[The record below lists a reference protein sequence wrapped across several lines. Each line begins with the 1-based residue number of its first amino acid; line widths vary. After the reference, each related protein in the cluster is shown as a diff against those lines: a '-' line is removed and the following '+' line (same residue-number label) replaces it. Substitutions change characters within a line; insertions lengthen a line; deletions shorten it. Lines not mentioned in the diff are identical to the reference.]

1 MMASVVILAAAL
13 SSGNAEFDNTARS
26 GAREIA
32 LRRAAEELVEQ
43 GPPAGALEKA
53 MLADPG
59 KFEKAA
65 DAERLCREV
74 FVRQA
79 KEAFAAK
86 AKAIDAR
93 LGMTASRVE
102 AGAADVEK
110 AVARHFAE
118 AFAAERRAAVE
129 RQAKGL
135 VAATRPSEHDFDA
148 MDDATLRAKMLDRIL
163 KEQSTPVFEEN
174 RQFVSERMVEPVI
187 ADARHE
193 QKRQAEYLMR
203 ARTDAYAPS
212 ALKSEL
218 RARLDDNVK
227 GRRAKAGDPAKAW
240 GVFEGTFERSVDAA
254 VERRTLARLE
264 RMIDGYETKVDAE
277 SVMKVMAENPSAH
290 VKAGESETLFR
301 ARYAAE
307 MLAGAVASACAEAPA
322 AEREEFGAY
331 VRKHLDADRIRKAV
345 EQRLQKDVLPKWRK
359 ARKEAAAR
367 QAAETWPGLEDGT
380 WHPDPDLADETAA
393 RSDYSKAVRNW
404 RRTKGMEALAGA
416 ANGRP
421 VLEEADR
428 RADAQVAAAF
438 DLARSAIAAQNKIV
452 EGCHQAVLEESRR
465 RKDSFWKR
473 TPDLKAV
480 TDMLTKA
487 TEDEWGRTRLAT
499 LWPDEKNR
507 PSNAEEQHRDLFP
520 SVRRKIELLAKVI
533 LEEMNEPSPEQ
544 SEKPPEDNSD
554 EPEEPLDL
562 IAISVERSGGQIV
575 VELKRGNKTIE
586 RASASLRK
594 GEFNDAM
601 RKITKA
607 LSDLLKL
614 QE

>member
-1 MMASVVILAAAL
+1 MMASMVILAAAL
-13 SSGNAEFDNTARS
+13 SSGNAEFDDVARS
-26 GAREIA
+26 GAREIS

-43 GPPAGALEKA
+43 GPPSGALEKA

-59 KFEKAA
+59 KFQKEA
-65 DAERLCREV
+65 DATRLCREV

-79 KEAFAAK
+79 QEAFDAK
-86 AKAIDAR
+86 VKAIDAR

-102 AGAADVEK
+102 AGAAAVEK
-110 AVARHFAE
+110 AVERHFAE

-135 VAATRPSEHDFDA
+135 VASTRPSERDFDA

-163 KEQSTPVFEEN
+163 KEQATPVFEEN
-174 RQFVSERMVEPVI
+174 RQFVSERMVDPVI
-187 ADARHE
+187 ADARRE

-203 ARTDAYAPS
+203 ARSDAYAPS
-212 ALKSEL
+212 ALRREL

-227 GRRAKAGDPAKAW
+227 GRRAKAEDPAKAW
-240 GVFEGTFERSVDAA
+240 GVFEGTFERSVGAA
-254 VERRTLARLE
+254 VERRALARLE
-264 RMIDGYETKVDAE
+264 RMIDGYEVKVDAE
-277 SVMKVMAENPSAH
+277 SVMKAMSENPSAH
-290 VKAGESETLFR
+290 VKAGESETIFR
-301 ARYAAE
+301 ARYASE
-307 MLAGAVASACAEAPA
+307 ILAGAVASACAEAPA

-331 VRKHLDADRIRKAV
+331 VRQHLDADRIRKAV

-438 DLARSAIAAQNKIV
+438 DLARNAIAAQNKIV
-452 EGCHQAVLEESRR
+452 EGCHQSVLEESRQ

-473 TPDLKAV
+473 TPDLKAI
-480 TDMLTKA
+480 TEMLTKA

-533 LEEMNEPSPEQ
+533 LEEMNEPSPEK

-554 EPEEPLDL
+554 ESEDPEDL